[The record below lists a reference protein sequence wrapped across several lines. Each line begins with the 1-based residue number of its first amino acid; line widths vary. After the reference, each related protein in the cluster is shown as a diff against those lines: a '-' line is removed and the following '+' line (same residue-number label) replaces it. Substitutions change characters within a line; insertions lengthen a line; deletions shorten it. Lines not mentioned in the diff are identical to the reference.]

1 MTANARKARGF
12 DYIRDPQ
19 AIYALSF
26 ERIRAE
32 TDLTGFGEA
41 EARIAVRAVHACGN
55 PQVAEDLVFNGDVAG
70 VTQKALADGAP
81 IITDSRM
88 TEAAIIR
95 RNLPGT
101 AQILCPL
108 TSAETESAAKAF
120 ATTRSAA
127 AMRQAA
133 ADIPGSVVVI
143 GNAPTALFSLLELI
157 EEGIAP
163 PAALFAFPVGFVG
176 ARESKDALIETASS
190 CAFVTLR
197 GRLGGSAIAG
207 AAFNAVFTEERA
219 P

>member
-1 MTANARKARGF
+1 MTAKARKAHGF

-32 TDLTGFGEA
+32 TDLAGLTEA

-55 PQVAEDLVFNGDVAG
+55 PQVAQDLVFNGDVAG
-70 VTQKALADGAP
+70 ATRKALADGAP

-101 AQILCPL
+101 TRILCPL
-108 TSAETESAAKAF
+108 TSVETERAAKAF

-127 AMRQAA
+127 AIRQAA
-133 ADIPGSVVVI
+133 AVISGSVVVI
-143 GNAPTALFSLLELI
+143 GNAPTALYSLLELI
-157 EEGIAP
+157 EEGVAP
-163 PAALFAFPVGFVG
+163 PAAVFAFPVGFVG
-176 ARESKDALIETASS
+176 ARESKDALIETAPP
-190 CAFVTLR
+190 CPFVTLR

-207 AAFNAVFTEERA
+207 AALNAVFTEERA
-219 P
+219 R